1 MLTPFY
7 RHCRFTY
14 GDPAGRNV
22 TRLPE
27 TLYYNL
33 LLMLRNLLFLFAA
46 AAAWAQAPPDSSKP
60 ATSPAK
66 DEKTEKKPPEEKTSQ
81 TKHTIQ
87 IGGREIKYTA
97 TAGTMLL
104 KKEDGTPTASIFY
117 VAYMKDDVPDV
128 TRRPL
133 TFAFNGGPGSS
144 SVWLQMGAL
153 GPKRVMMD
161 PEGNALPPPY
171 RLVDNEYS
179 ILDLTDLVFI
189 DPVSTGF
196 SRAIPE
202 KDAKDFH
209 GIEGDTESVANF
221 IRLFTTRQARWT
233 SPKFLAGESYGTTRA
248 SNLSG
253 YLQQRQGFALN
264 GIMLLSAVLNFETI
278 SFDRGND
285 LPYILF
291 LPTYTATAW
300 YHKKLPPDLMASQ
313 EKALRESQQFATHEY
328 SLALMKGDTVTPEE
342 RAEVSQKLARLT
354 GLSQKFVDES
364 NLRVPIS
371 RFTKELLHDE
381 RRTVGR
387 YDSRLEG
394 IDFDPT
400 SSRPDY
406 DPSYASVQAPFTAA
420 WNQYVRTELK
430 WESDLP
436 YEILTGRVQPW
447 SWDDFDNRYVN
458 VSESLRSAMTQ
469 NRSLRVFV
477 ANGHYDL
484 ATPFFATEYTFD
496 HLGLDPTLRNHVSM
510 DFFEAGH
517 MMYTYKPALER
528 LKADLARFIQTA
540 AP

>member
-1 MLTPFY
+1 
-7 RHCRFTY
+7 
-14 GDPAGRNV
+14 
-22 TRLPE
+22 
-27 TLYYNL
+27 
-33 LLMLRNLLFLFAA
+33 MLRNPLCATAA
-46 AAAWAQAPPDSSKP
+46 AALVLAAFAQAQPDSSKTP
-60 ATSPAK
+60 AGAAAK
-66 DEKTEKKPPEEKTSQ
+66 EEKADKKPPEEKASE
-81 TKHTIQ
+81 TKHSIQ
-87 IGGREIKYTA
+87 IGGRELKYTA

-104 KKEDGTPTASIFY
+104 KKEDGTATASIFY
-117 VAYMKDDVPDV
+117 IAYMKDDVPDH
-128 TRRPL
+128 TSRPL

-202 KDAKDFH
+202 QDAKDFH

-221 IRLFTTRQARWT
+221 IRLFTTRQSRWT

-264 GIMLLSAVLNFETI
+264 GIMLLSAVLNFQTI

-313 EKALRESQQFATHEY
+313 EKALREAQQFATHEY
-328 SLALMKGDTVTPEE
+328 SLALMKGDTILPEE
-342 RAEVSQKLARLT
+342 RAEVVKKLARLT
-354 GLSQKFVDES
+354 GLSEKYVDAS
-364 NLRVPIS
+364 NLRVPIF
-371 RFTKELLHDE
+371 RFTKELLRDE

-400 SSRPDY
+400 SAAPDY

-420 WNQYVRTELK
+420 WNQYVRAELK

-436 YEILTGRVQPW
+436 YEILTNRVHPW
-447 SWDDFDNRYVN
+447 SWGDFDNRYVN
-458 VSESLRSAMTQ
+458 VSDSLRTAMTE

-477 ANGHYDL
+477 ANGRYDL
-484 ATPFFATEYTFD
+484 ATPFFATQYTFD
-496 HLGLDPTLRNHVSM
+496 HLGLDPTLRDHVSM

-528 LKADLARFIQTA
+528 LKADLAKFIQSAT
-540 AP
+540 P